1 MLLGVT
7 GKKSKRKIWM
17 QLRNKIE
24 LYKIRRVLK
33 PIGCVSAQ
41 RREERLIISF
51 NGNWLGYIEKGKL
64 HIKDSEVSKIYLPEA
79 AVVLDD
85 SGEKYRKVDGK
96 LNPDVFLR
104 TRKPPPN
111 KTKKSTALY
120 PSVPQTHEA
129 ETKSKKSTAVSAK
142 KI

>member
-7 GKKSKRKIWM
+7 SKKSKRKIWM

-96 LNPDVFLR
+96 LNPDVFQSLVISR
-104 TRKPPPN
+104 TN
-111 KTKKSTALY
+111 LY
-120 PSVPQTHEA
+120 RTW
-129 ETKSKKSTAVSAK
+129 KN
-142 KI
+142 

>member
-51 NGNWLGYIEKGKL
+51 NGNWLGYIEK
-64 HIKDSEVSKIYLPEA
+64 A

-96 LNPDVFLR
+96 LNPDVFQSLVISR
-104 TRKPPPN
+104 TN
-111 KTKKSTALY
+111 LY
-120 PSVPQTHEA
+120 RTW
-129 ETKSKKSTAVSAK
+129 KN
-142 KI
+142 

>member
-7 GKKSKRKIWM
+7 GKNSKRNIWM

-24 LYKIRRVLK
+24 LYKIRRVLT

-64 HIKDSEVSKIYLPEA
+64 QDSEVSKSYLPEA

-96 LNPDVFLR
+96 LNPDVFQSLVISR
-104 TRKPPPN
+104 TN
-111 KTKKSTALY
+111 LY
-120 PSVPQTHEA
+120 RTW
-129 ETKSKKSTAVSAK
+129 KN
-142 KI
+142 

>member
-64 HIKDSEVSKIYLPEA
+64 HIKDSEVSYQ
-79 AVVLDD
+79 
-85 SGEKYRKVDGK
+85 KYICQKQQLFWMIAG
-96 LNPDVFLR
+96 
-104 TRKPPPN
+104 
-111 KTKKSTALY
+111 KSTERL
-120 PSVPQTHEA
+120 TEN
-129 ETKSKKSTAVSAK
+129 
-142 KI
+142 

>member
-51 NGNWLGYIEKGKL
+51 NGNWLGYIEKERS
-64 HIKDSEVSKIYLPEA
+64 ICQTNYLE
-79 AVVLDD
+79 D
-85 SGEKYRKVDGK
+85 
-96 LNPDVFLR
+96 N
-104 TRKPPPN
+104 N
-111 KTKKSTALY
+111 KEL
-120 PSVPQTHEA
+120 P
-129 ETKSKKSTAVSAK
+129 
-142 KI
+142 

>member
-85 SGEKYRKVDGK
+85 SGRCLPFFFGMK
-96 LNPDVFLR
+96 
-104 TRKPPPN
+104 TRR
-111 KTKKSTALY
+111 SGFGLY
-120 PSVPQTHEA
+120 PLVFKEPMA
-129 ETKSKKSTAVSAK
+129 L
-142 KI
+142 

>member
-1 MLLGVT
+1 MNKIYVPGYEFLLLLGVT

-96 LNPDVFLR
+96 LNPDVFQSLVIDLCPEQKR
-104 TRKPPPN
+104 FQKQIIRKC
-111 KTKKSTALY
+111 
-120 PSVPQTHEA
+120 
-129 ETKSKKSTAVSAK
+129 
-142 KI
+142 